1 MGVVSMAT
9 LWEPLAVTVLA
20 SADWLVMLLSDPLD
34 TELDGDLFNMPNSIV
49 PSATNQKEDFLFF

>member
-1 MGVVSMAT
+1 MGVVSMPT

-49 PSATNQKEDFLFF
+49 PSATNQK